1 MTAAFQTNAFQ
12 PNAFQTLV
20 VTGVLNATDE
30 NDSGAFTG
38 FVTPI
43 IIIDTHDGGPKKRK
57 KEAAKQKQRRDEIIA
72 LFEHIIEGK
81 PLVAEEIAA
90 PYIKE
95 ATISE
100 LKSIDFVNR
109 IDFDALMADLAKV
122 QQIYDAY
129 IEMDDEEVL
138 ALLWERLTFM

>member
-1 MTAAFQTNAFQ
+1 MTAAFQLNAFQ

-30 NDSGAFTG
+30 NDTGSFTG
-38 FVTPI
+38 TVGGVVPVI
-43 IIIDTHDGGPKKRK
+43 EIDMHDGDKKRK
-57 KEAAKQKQRRDEIIA
+57 KRLAEESAKAKKRRDEVVA
-72 LFEHIIEGK
+72 LFEHLVEGK

-100 LKSIDFVNR
+100 LKSIDFINT
-109 IDFDALMADLAKV
+109 IDFDALMADLVRV

-138 ALLWERLTFM
+138 ALL

>member
-1 MTAAFQTNAFQ
+1 MTAAFQLNAFQ
-12 PNAFQTLV
+12 PNAFQTLT

-30 NDSGAFTG
+30 NDTGSFTG
-38 FVTPI
+38 TVGGVVPVI
-43 IIIDTHDGGPKKRK
+43 EIDMHDGDKKRK
-57 KEAAKQKQRRDEIIA
+57 KRLAEESAKAKKRRDEVVA
-72 LFEHIIEGK
+72 LFEHLVEGK

-90 PYIKE
+90 PYVKE

-100 LKSIDFVNR
+100 LKSIDFINT
-109 IDFDALMADLAKV
+109 IDFDALMADLARV

-138 ALLWERLTFM
+138 ALL

>member
-1 MTAAFQTNAFQ
+1 MTAAFQLNAFQ
-12 PNAFQTLV
+12 PNAFQTLT

-30 NDSGAFTG
+30 NDTGSFTG
-38 FVTPI
+38 TVGGVVPV
-43 IIIDTHDGGPKKRK
+43 IDIDMHDGDKKRK
-57 KEAAKQKQRRDEIIA
+57 KRLAEESAKAKKRRDEVVA
-72 LFEHIIEGK
+72 LFEHIVEGK

-100 LKSIDFVNR
+100 LKSIDFINTV
-109 IDFDALMADLAKV
+109 DFDALMADLARV

-138 ALLWERLTFM
+138 ALL

>member
-1 MTAAFQTNAFQ
+1 MTAAFQLNAFQ

-20 VTGVLNATDE
+20 VTGVLSATDQ
-30 NDSGAFTG
+30 NDTGAFTG
-38 FVTPI
+38 TVGGVVPV
-43 IIIDTHDGGPKKRK
+43 IDIDMHDGDKKRK
-57 KEAAKQKQRRDEIIA
+57 KRLAEESAKAKKRRDEVVA
-72 LFEHIIEGK
+72 LFEHIVEGK

-100 LKSIDFVNR
+100 LKSIDFINTV
-109 IDFDALMADLAKV
+109 DFDALMADLARV

-138 ALLWERLTFM
+138 ALL